1 MSLTRV
7 LVAAAIM
14 LLIPT
19 SHVVESSGGFCLED
33 TGTDTS
39 FLGGVTL
46 SGRESVMDRP
56 QAAGNGLYV
65 IWIRGAIL
73 NDGLTLKS
81 DAVLSWNG
89 TYPTRSRLAFQVMVG
104 KLGIV
109 ST

>member
-1 MSLTRV
+1 MTRV
-7 LVAAAIM
+7 LVAAAIV
-14 LLIPT
+14 LFILT
-19 SHVVESSGGFCLED
+19 SHVVESSGEICLKD

-39 FLGGVTL
+39 FLGGVAL
-46 SGRESVMDRP
+46 SGRESVMDRS
-56 QAAGNGLYV
+56 QAAGNGLEF
-65 IWIRGAIL
+65 IWIGGAIL